1 MNNGSFTIHHPLN
14 EAGLSYRK
22 GSAEREALKKEIKRQ
37 YEQRVEIPCIIGGEE
52 VYTGNTIELIVP
64 FEKDHVL
71 GVCHLAG
78 PEELRM
84 AKEAALS
91 AHPAWGR
98 LPHEQRAMVFLKAAR
113 MLTGTHHDLVCAA
126 TILNQSKSVFETE
139 GDSGSGV
146 SDFIRY
152 NVYNAQA
159 IYGDQPLS
167 TEDMINRISWR
178 PLEGFVAAISPF
190 NYVSDASNL
199 AIAPAV
205 AGNTVVWKPSSLAI
219 LSNYYVMRTLMEAGL
234 PAGVINFVP
243 ARSSDVSRHLLPDPD
258 LAGIHFI
265 GSTDTF
271 RELWKTVGANIG
283 TYKNYPRLVGE
294 TGGKNFMLAYQDC
307 DVDALVCSLIRGA
320 FELSGQKCSATSRA
334 YIPESLWEEVK
345 TKLLAEIE
353 KIKVG
358 PASDFDT
365 LVPAVIDRNAF
376 DKIRSYIDRAA
387 ASPEAE
393 LLTGHY
399 DDSKG
404 YFVWP
409 TLIRCKDPRFVT
421 MTEEIFGPVLSV
433 YVYPDEDLAGAVKL
447 VDESTAYALTGA
459 IYARDRA
466 VISYL
471 EEALRYACGNL
482 YINDKSTGAIPG
494 YVPFGGGRAS
504 GTNDK
509 AGSKMNMLR
518 WVSPQTIK
526 ETLVPGHS
534 WKQPCME
541 EK

>member
-1 MNNGSFTIHHPLN
+1 MNNGVFAIHHPVN
-14 EAGLSYRK
+14 EPGLSFHK
-22 GSAEREALKKEIKRQ
+22 GSAEKISLKKEIERQ
-37 YEQRVEIPCIIGGEE
+37 YNTRVEIPCIIGGKE

-64 FEKDHVL
+64 YEKEHVL

-78 PEELRM
+78 EKELQM
-84 AKEAALS
+84 AKEAALA
-91 AHPAWGR
+91 AHKAWCE
-98 LPHEQRAMVFLKAAR
+98 LPHEQRAIIFLKAAR
-113 MLTGTHHDLVCAA
+113 MLTTTHHDLVCAA
-126 TILNQSKSVFETE
+126 TILNQSKNVFETE

-152 NVYNAQA
+152 DVYNAES
-159 IYGDQPLS
+159 IYHDQPLS
-167 TEDMINRISWR
+167 TEDMIDRITWR
-178 PLEGFVAAISPF
+178 ALEGFVAAISPF

-205 AGNTVVWKPSSLAI
+205 VGNTVVWKPSRLAI
-219 LSNYYVMRTLMEAGL
+219 LSNYYVMRTLMDAGL

-243 ARSSDVSRHLLPDPD
+243 ASGRDVTNHILIDPN

-271 RELWKTVGANIG
+271 RQLWKTVGENIEK
-283 TYKNYPRLVGE
+283 YKNYPRLVGE
-294 TGGKNFMLAYQDC
+294 TGGKNFMLAYKDC
-307 DVDALVCSLIRGA
+307 DIDGLVTSLVRGS

-334 YIPESLWEEVK
+334 YIPASIWGEVK
-345 TKLLAEIE
+345 AKLLGEIE

-365 LVPAVIDRNAF
+365 LVPAVIDREAF
-376 DKIRSYIDRAA
+376 EKIRSYIDRAA
-387 ASPEAE
+387 QSPDAE
-393 LLTGHY
+393 ILTGHY
-399 DDSKG
+399 DDSVG

-409 TLIRCKDPRFVT
+409 TVIQCKDPKFVT
-421 MTEEIFGPVLSV
+421 MVEEIFGPVLSV
-433 YVYPDEDLAGAVKL
+433 YVYEDEEFEDVVKL

-459 IYARDRA
+459 VYAKDRF
-466 VISYL
+466 VIDYL
-471 EEALRYACGNL
+471 EKELKYACGNL
-482 YINDKSTGAIPG
+482 YINDKSTGAISG

-526 ETLVPGHS
+526 DTMIPGHS
-534 WKQPCME
+534 WMQTCME
-541 EK
+541 EE

>member
-1 MNNGSFTIHHPLN
+1 MNNGNFTIHHPVN
-14 EAGLSYRK
+14 EAGMSYKK
-22 GSAEREALKKEIKRQ
+22 GSAEKESLKKELMRQ
-37 YEQRVEIPCIIGGEE
+37 YDQKVEIPCIINGKE

-64 FEKDHVL
+64 YEKKHVL

-78 PEELRM
+78 
-84 AKEAALS
+84 AKELNLAKNAALS
-91 AHPAWGR
+91 AHKAWGQ
-98 LPHEQRAMVFLKAAR
+98 LPHDQRAIVFLKAAR
-113 MLTGTHHDLVCAA
+113 MLTTTHHDLVCAA

-152 NVYNAQA
+152 DVYNAES
-159 IYGDQPLS
+159 IYADQPLS
-167 TEDMINRISWR
+167 TDDMVNRITWR

-205 AGNTVVWKPSSLAI
+205 AGNTVVWKPSSIAI
-219 LSNYYVMRTLMEAGL
+219 LSNYYVMRTLMDAGL

-243 ARSSDVSRHLLPDPD
+243 SKGSDVSKYLITDPD

-271 RELWKTVGANIG
+271 RNLWKTVGMNIER
-283 TYKNYPRLVGE
+283 YKNYPRLVGE
-294 TGGKNFMLAYQDC
+294 TGGKNFMLAYKDC
-307 DVDALVCSLIRGA
+307 DIDALVTSLIRGA

-334 YIPESLWEEVK
+334 YIPESIWDKVK
-345 TKLLAEIE
+345 EKLLQEID

-376 DKIRSYIDRAA
+376 EKIKGYIDQAE
-387 ASPEAE
+387 ASPDAE
-393 LLTGHY
+393 ILVGHY
-399 DDSKG
+399 DDSVG

-409 TLIRCKDPRFVT
+409 TVIQCKDPRFIT

-433 YVYPDEDLAGAVKL
+433 YVYPDADLEGTVKL

-459 IYARDRA
+459 IYARDREI
-466 VISYL
+466 ISFL
-471 EEALRYACGNL
+471 EEHLKYACGNL
-482 YINDKSTGAIPG
+482 YINDKSTGAISG

-526 ETLVPGHS
+526 ETMVPGHS
-534 WKQPCME
+534 WVQACME